1 MTDEQWDAI
10 LDAHLKGPFK
20 FLRAAQPVIAAAA
33 KAEIAAGGA
42 RGRKVVNISSLA
54 GLGGNP
60 GQANYANAKAGVT
73 GLTRTMSREWGRY
86 NVAMNTVAFGF
97 IKTRLTEVTT

>member
-54 GLGGNP
+54 GLGG
-60 GQANYANAKAGVT
+60 
-73 GLTRTMSREWGRY
+73 TRDRPTTPMQRLASR
-86 NVAMNTVAFGF
+86 V
-97 IKTRLTEVTT
+97 